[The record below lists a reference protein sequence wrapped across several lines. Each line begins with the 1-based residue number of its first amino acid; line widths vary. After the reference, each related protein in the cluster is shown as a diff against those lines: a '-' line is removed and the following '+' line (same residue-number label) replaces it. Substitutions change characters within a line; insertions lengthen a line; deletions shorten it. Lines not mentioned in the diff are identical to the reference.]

1 MAKKTAKPKA
11 KRSIRSGVKKSKLI
25 KQNQEVIYNVWTTL
39 NSQQALKSY

>member
-1 MAKKTAKPKA
+1 MAKKKTNPKA
-11 KRSIRSGVKKSKLI
+11 KRSIRSGVKKSKLV

>member
-39 NSQQALKSY
+39 NIQQALKSY

>member
-11 KRSIRSGVKKSKLI
+11 KRSIRSGVKKSKLV

>member
-11 KRSIRSGVKKSKLI
+11 KRSIRSGVKKSKLV

-39 NSQQALKSY
+39 NSQQVLKSF